1 MYCAYKGKKTF
12 AAIRHFLLSALQGRV
27 WRRPDDTSVAI
38 SRIRLNLYGSLLP
51 RLSFLKVADTVEI
64 RAWAPLSVES
74 LVGDWIS
81 VSQRTGFD
89 ASELAVTWRAKA
101 KFYQ

>member
-1 MYCAYKGKKTF
+1 MYCAYKGKK
-12 AAIRHFLLSALQGRV
+12 LSPKFFISIVGLQGRV

-51 RLSFLKVADTVEI
+51 RLPFLKVADTVEI
-64 RAWAPLSVES
+64 RAWALLSVQS

-89 ASELAVTWRAKA
+89 ASEFAATWRAEA
-101 KFYQ
+101 RFYQ